1 MKFSL
6 SREALLKPLQLVVGV
21 VERRQ
26 TLPILSNVLLTL
38 DGSRLAVTGT
48 DLEVEI
54 IGHADVVSA
63 DEAGEVT
70 VSARKL
76 LDICR
81 SLPEGANVKFSSSD
95 GKAQVVSGRSRFTL
109 ATLPANE
116 FPSVDNGENNIE
128 FDIDA
133 AILKNLIDA
142 TSFAMAQ
149 QDVRYYLNGMLW
161 EVSANKLR
169 AVATDGHRMALCDA
183 ECSIEVSELTKAIL
197 PRKGVIELSRLVA
210 DEGSVR
216 VAMGSNHIRVNGSD
230 YCFTSKLVDGAYP
243 DYDRVLPK
251 GGDKLVEGNRAEL
264 KQAFGRTA
272 ILSNEKY
279 RGVRIMLSNGAIK
292 MVANNPEQEE
302 AEEEVGVDYAG
313 DELEIGF
320 NVSYL
325 LDVLNVLKG
334 DAVRLTLSD
343 SSSSALVEDAAD
355 GSAVYVVM
363 PMRL

>member
-54 IGHADVVSA
+54 IGHTDVVSA

-81 SLPEGANVKFSSSD
+81 SLPEGANIKFFSSD

-116 FPSVDNGENNIE
+116 FPSVDNGENNIQ
-128 FDIDA
+128 FDIDGV
-133 AILKNLIDA
+133 ILKNLIDA

-161 EVSANKLR
+161 EVSADKLR

-183 ECSIEVSELTKAIL
+183 ECNTEAAELIKAIL

-210 DEGSVR
+210 DEGAVR
-216 VAMGSNHIRVNGSD
+216 VAMGSNHIRVDGSD

-279 RGVRIMLSNGAIK
+279 RGVRILLSSGAIK

>member
-54 IGHADVVSA
+54 IGHTDVVSA

-81 SLPEGANVKFSSSD
+81 SLPEGANIKFFSSD

-116 FPSVDNGENNIE
+116 FPSVDNGENNIQ
-128 FDIDA
+128 FDIEGV
-133 AILKNLIDA
+133 ILKNLIDA

-183 ECSIEVSELTKAIL
+183 ECNTEAAELIKAIL

-210 DEGSVR
+210 DEGAVR
-216 VAMGSNHIRVNGSD
+216 VAMGSNHIRVDGSD

-279 RGVRIMLSNGAIK
+279 RGVRILLSSGAIK

>member
-54 IGHADVVSA
+54 IGHTDVVSA

-81 SLPEGANVKFSSSD
+81 SLPEGANIKFFSSD

-116 FPSVDNGENNIE
+116 FPSVDNGENNIQ
-128 FDIDA
+128 FDIDGV
-133 AILKNLIDA
+133 ILKNLIDA

-183 ECSIEVSELTKAIL
+183 ECNTEAAELIKAIL

-210 DEGSVR
+210 DEGAVR
-216 VAMGSNHIRVNGSD
+216 VAMGSNHIRVDGSD

-279 RGVRIMLSNGAIK
+279 RGVRILLSSGAIK

>member
-63 DEAGEVT
+63 EEAGEVT

-81 SLPEGANVKFSSSD
+81 SLPDGANIKFSSSD

-183 ECSIEVSELTKAIL
+183 ECDIQVAELTKAIL

-210 DEGSVR
+210 DEGVVR
-216 VAMGSNHIRVNGSD
+216 VAMGSNHIRVNGAD

-302 AEEEVGVDYAG
+302 AEEEVGVDYGG